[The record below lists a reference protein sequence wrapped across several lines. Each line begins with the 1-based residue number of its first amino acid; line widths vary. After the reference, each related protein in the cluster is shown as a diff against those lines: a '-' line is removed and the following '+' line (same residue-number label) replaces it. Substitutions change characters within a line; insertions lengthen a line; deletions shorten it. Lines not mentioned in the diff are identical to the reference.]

1 MTRKRLLLTLL
12 ILMPTLLLLGGG
24 GVAWLLSGIAP
35 EGKAVEVCIDRND
48 NADSVYT
55 KLGEQVSSNR
65 LLAVKLL
72 AWADGYAEKV
82 KPGRYCADHS
92 LSVLHFYHRLRSGNQ
107 TPVRITL
114 PPVRTMQQM
123 AGRLSR
129 MLEADSADLARAF
142 TDSALCAKHGVS
154 IATLPCLFIPDTYEV
169 YWTITPEE
177 LMARMEKEKA
187 TFWNDERRRKAEE
200 AGLSIAEVCT
210 LASIVDAETANN
222 AEKPAIAGMYI
233 NRLRRGMLLQADP
246 TVKFA
251 LGNFGLRRILHAH
264 LDADSPYNTYRHKGL
279 PPGPIAVPTV
289 AGINAVL
296 NYEHHNYIYMC
307 AKEDFSGT
315 HRFAAT
321 FAEHRR
327 NAQRYARALNQRNIH

>member
-1 MTRKRLLLTLL
+1 MKRKTLL
-12 ILMPTLLLLGGG
+12 ITLLVLALTALLLAGG
-24 GVAWLLSGIAP
+24 GVACLFSAIVP
-35 EGKAVEVCIDRND
+35 EGKALEVCIDRD
-48 NADSVYT
+48 DDADSVYA
-55 KLGEQVSSNR
+55 KLADGVGEAR

-72 AWADGYAEKV
+72 ATADGYGEKV

-92 LSVLHFYHRLRSGNQ
+92 LTCLDFYRRLRSGGQ

-114 PPVRTMQQM
+114 PYARTMQQV
-123 AGRLSR
+123 AARLAPK
-129 MLEADSADLARAF
+129 LEADSADLVRAF
-142 TDSALCAKHGVS
+142 TDSVLCAKHGVS
-154 IATLPCLFIPDTYEV
+154 VATLPCLFIPDTYEV

-187 TFWNDERRRKAEE
+187 AFWNAERRRKAEE
-200 AGLSIAEVCT
+200 AGLSIEEVCT

-233 NRLRRGMLLQADP
+233 NRLRRGMFLQADP

-251 LGNFGLRRILHAH
+251 LGDFGLRRILHKH
-264 LDADSPYNTYRHKGL
+264 LEADSPYNTYRHKGL

-321 FAEHRR
+321 FAEHKI
-327 NAQRYARALNQRNIH
+327 NARRYARALNQRNIH